1 MKAIKFKNN
10 GDIVLMDRFTHKE
23 EPISTLTKYMDCP
36 TIIEEGVT
44 FEMFFKHIVKDKDFL
59 NTLYSETMGESTID
73 NFLEEWEKEPNKTIK
88 NKGLLY
94 LKVYK
99 VFDYIELPDK
109 DNFIDIRIDFDGVG
123 SEEELYNLE
132 FIPMNE
138 LKPLPLVLSDKISI
152 YRTVSH
158 IKGENLFF
166 EGNTFVLLFELIGT
180 ILYVLTIHKNPE
192 GRESAKNKFIQIIG
206 ETNIIDLLEE
216 QKNDAVEDQNY
227 EEAAQLKKI
236 LDRLKNGF
244 IDD

>member
-1 MKAIKFKNN
+1 MKAIKFKKT
-10 GDIVLMDRFTHKE
+10 GEIVLMDRFTHEE
-23 EPISTLTKYMDCP
+23 EPINTLTKYMDCP
-36 TIIEEGVT
+36 TIIEDGVT
-44 FEMFFKHIVKDKDFL
+44 FEMFFQHIIKDKDFFNL
-59 NTLYSETMGESTID
+59 LFSETMGKSSLD
-73 NFLEEWEKEPNKTIK
+73 NFISEWEKNPTKSIEH
-88 NKGLLY
+88 KGLLY

-99 VFDYIELPDK
+99 IFDYIELPNK

-123 SEEELYNLE
+123 SKDELFNLE
-132 FIPMNE
+132 FIPINE

-158 IKGENLFF
+158 IKGEHLFF

-180 ILYVLTIHKNPE
+180 ILYVLTIHNNPS
-192 GRESAKNKFIQIIG
+192 GRESAKDKFIKIIG

-216 QKNDAVEDQNY
+216 QKEDAVETQNY

-244 IDD
+244 IED